1 MLLMQYIVEIC
12 YCKCILQMYRKRK
25 GEIHPDRLVRNGK
38 VFTTPYD
45 IADQFN
51 SHFINVG
58 PSLANLIPDYDN
70 SDPTTYIHNSP
81 VSSFVMSTVTESQ
94 VSKLFA
100 ELNVHKASLGMPNKL
115 IKIASKQLSVPFTF
129 IYNKSITLGVVPD
142 IFKIS
147 RVTPIKIAI

>member
-1 MLLMQYIVEIC
+1 MIN
-12 YCKCILQMYRKRK
+12 RKRK
-25 GEIHPDRLVRNGK
+25 GEIDPDRLVRNCK

-81 VSSFVMSTVTESQ
+81 VSSFVMSTVIESQ
-94 VSKLFA
+94 V
-100 ELNVHKASLGMPNKL
+100 
-115 IKIASKQLSVPFTF
+115 
-129 IYNKSITLGVVPD
+129 
-142 IFKIS
+142 
-147 RVTPIKIAI
+147 